1 MKATARD
8 GRAIRLGRLV
18 PLAFV
23 ICASLSAQTTGVSY
37 FETKIRPL
45 FSSKCQGCHN
55 AAARVAGLDLSS
67 SAGFQKGA
75 GSGPLI
81 AGSGLDNSRLLR
93 AIGYEGA
100 IKMPPSGKLA
110 DDEIAA
116 LREWVRMGSP
126 WPVDAS

>member
-45 FSSKCQGCHN
+45 FASKCQGCHGG
-55 AAARVAGLDLSS
+55 AARMAGLDLSS
-67 SAGFQKGA
+67 AAGFQHGA
-75 GSGPLI
+75 DSGPLV
-81 AGSGLDNSRLLR
+81 SVSDPSESRLVR

-100 IKMPPSGKLA
+100 IKMPPSGKLK
-110 DDEIAA
+110 DEEI
-116 LREWVRMGSP
+116 
-126 WPVDAS
+126 